1 MGTSFLLRVDLRN
14 KRKLLSAAGSID
26 KCSVC
31 YEQLNKKYIHE
42 KNKSV
47 HLAKISFSKILMHL
61 LQNPV
66 FILIIRQFVALSVQ
80 LIT

>member
-14 KRKLLSAAGSID
+14 KRTLLSAAENIF
-26 KCSVC
+26 SVC
-31 YEQLNKKYIHE
+31 YEQLNKEYIHG

-66 FILIIRQFVALSVQ
+66 FILIIRQFVALFVQ